1 MVGNAPEGPI
11 NPAKMTPSESKIAP
25 EQLAERLSALPGI
38 ERLRAAAADLPAYLV
53 GGAVRDL
60 LVGRDRADMDVAVEG
75 EVAELTRRLGGEVRR
90 HERFLTAAVLL
101 DGLEVDLAATRSESY
116 PRPGALPEV
125 RPASLAADLARR
137 DFTVNAMAVPLA
149 GDPELIDPHRGLEDL
164 QRGQLRVLHPGSFV
178 DDPTRALRAARYA
191 ARYGF
196 TLERHTAELCRR
208 TDLSTVSRERTE
220 AELRKLAAE
229 PQAHRGFE
237 LVADWGLMKLEP
249 DALGLAA
256 AAGELTAAEPW
267 RALVPRADAVLAA
280 ALGRGV
286 GEARQLALAKPAR
299 PSEAVERARGRSGV
313 ELVLARALGAEWLDR
328 YVTEWRGVRL
338 EIDGDDLIEQGVQEG
353 PAVGRGLGEALRA
366 KLDGEVQGRAEEL
379 RAALAAARKD
389 IRR

>member
-11 NPAKMTPSESKIAP
+11 NPAQMTPSESKIAP
-25 EQLAERLSALPGI
+25 ARLGERLATLPGI

-60 LVGRDRADMDVAVEG
+60 LLARDRADMDVAVDG
-75 EVAELTRRLGGEVRR
+75 DVAELARLLGGEVRR
-90 HERFLTAAVLL
+90 HERFATATVLL
-101 DGLEVDLAATRSESY
+101 DGLEVDLAATRSETY

-196 TLERHTAELCRR
+196 TLERETAELCRG
-208 TDLSTVSRERTE
+208 TDLSTVSRDRTD

-229 PQAHRGFE
+229 PQAQRGFE
-237 LVADWGLMKLEP
+237 LLAEWCLVELDP
-249 DALGLAA
+249 DALELAGA
-256 AAGELTAAEPW
+256 VAELTAAEPW
-267 RALVPRADAVLAA
+267 REVVPRADAVLAA
-280 ALGRGV
+280 ALGHGV
-286 GEARQLALAKPAR
+286 GEARELASAEPAR
-299 PSEAVERARGRSGV
+299 PSEAVERARGRTGV

-328 YVTEWRGVRL
+328 YVTQWRGVRL
-338 EIDGDDLIEQGVQEG
+338 EIDGDDLIEQGVREG
-353 PAVGRGLGEALRA
+353 PAVGHGLGEALRA
-366 KLDGEVQGRAEEL
+366 KLDGEVHGRAEEL

-389 IRR
+389 TP

>member
-1 MVGNAPEGPI
+1 
-11 NPAKMTPSESKIAP
+11 MTPSESKIAP
-25 EQLAERLSALPGI
+25 EQLGERLSALPGV
-38 ERLRAAAADLPAYLV
+38 ERLRAASADLPVYLV

-60 LVGRDRADMDVAVEG
+60 LLARDRVDMDVAVEG
-75 EVAELTRRLGGEVRR
+75 DVAELARLLGGQVRR
-90 HERFLTAAVLL
+90 HERFATATVLL
-101 DGLEVDLAATRSESY
+101 DGLEVDLAATRSETY

-149 GDPELIDPHRGLEDL
+149 GDPELVDPHRGLEDL

-208 TDLSTVSRERTE
+208 TDLSTVSRDRTD

-229 PQAHRGFE
+229 PEPRRAFE
-237 LVADWGLMKLEP
+237 LLSEWGLVKLEP
-249 DALGLAA
+249 DALELAA

-267 RALVPRADAVLAA
+267 REVVTRADAVLAA

-286 GEARQLALAKPAR
+286 GEARELALAKPAR
-299 PSEAVERARGRSGV
+299 PSEAVELARGRSGV
-313 ELVLARALGAEWLDR
+313 ELALARALGAEWLDR
-328 YVTEWRGVRL
+328 YVTEWRRVRL
-338 EIDGDDLIEQGVQEG
+338 EIDGRDLIEQGVHEG

-366 KLDGEVQGRAEEL
+366 KLDGEVHGSEEEL
-379 RAALAAARKD
+379 RAAFAAERLEIA
-389 IRR
+389 